1 MTQKLFVTACLCLA
15 LFLGAPA
22 AVLAEGAP
30 AAASK
35 AAAENGRKVNLNTA
49 SIQEL
54 VDLPGIGP
62 KTAEK
67 IVAWRQENGK
77 FKKVEDLMAVKGIG
91 EKKFAKL
98 KDLVTV
104 Q

>member
-1 MTQKLFVTACLCLA
+1 MTKKLFVTACLCLA
-15 LFLGAPA
+15 LLLGAPA
-22 AVLAEGAP
+22 EVLAESGS
-30 AAASK
+30 AAAPK
-35 AAAENGRKVNLNTA
+35 AAAESGRKVNLNTA
-49 SIQEL
+49 SVQEL
-54 VDLPGIGP
+54 IDLPGIGP

-77 FKKVEDLMAVKGIG
+77 FKKPEDLMAVKGIG